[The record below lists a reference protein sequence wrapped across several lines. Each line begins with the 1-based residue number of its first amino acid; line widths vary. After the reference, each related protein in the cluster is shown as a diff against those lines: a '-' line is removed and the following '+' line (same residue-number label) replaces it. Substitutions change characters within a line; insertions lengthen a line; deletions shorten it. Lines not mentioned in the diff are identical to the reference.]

1 MSTTTRAQG
10 LASVVASRLA
20 AAPHL
25 FIDGE
30 RCEALSGRT
39 QPVIDPGTGTQIATT
54 ACAGPADID
63 AAVAAAARNLDPAS
77 EWRQL
82 SPLERGRILSR
93 IGEAIYTHA
102 DQFAELE
109 VLDGGKVRGAARA
122 IDVEFAARTFLYY
135 AGWPSKIHGT
145 TVPVSHPGIHVRTER
160 EPVGVAGMITA
171 WNFPLLLCGWKMAPA
186 LAAGCPV
193 VFKASEETP
202 LSALWLAELATEAGL
217 PPGVLN
223 VVPGHGAEPGATLVS
238 HPDVRKLSFTGST
251 VVGRQIARG
260 AADLVKRVTLELGG
274 KSANII
280 FPDADLDAAVAG
292 SAGGIFWHSG
302 QTCSAPSRLFVHRG
316 IHDEVV
322 DKLLTQA
329 GALTIGHG
337 LDEGVDFGP
346 LVSERQLERVRG
358 YVERAAADGAKVH
371 QAGELPSGG
380 GFFFPPTVIA
390 GVTDDMECVRE
401 EIFGPVVVV
410 LPFDDADEVA
420 RRANASDYGLAAGV
434 WTGSVATE
442 HTMSRALRAGTV
454 YVNGWGLTDPAA
466 PFGGFAQS
474 GYGRDLGP
482 DSLDGYL
489 ETKSVWTFHG

>member
-1 MSTTTRAQG
+1 MSTTTRAHG
-10 LASVVASRLA
+10 LAPVVASRLA

-30 RCEALSGRT
+30 RREALSSRT

-63 AAVAAAARNLDPAS
+63 AAVAAAVRNLDPAS
-77 EWRQL
+77 EWRRMT
-82 SPLERGRILSR
+82 PLERGRILSR
-93 IGEAIYTHA
+93 IGEAIYAHA

-122 IDVEFAARTFLYY
+122 IDVEFAARTFLYF
-135 AGWPSKIHGT
+135 AGWPSKIQGT

-202 LSALWLAELATEAGL
+202 LSALWLAELASEAGL
-217 PPGVLN
+217 PDGVLN
-223 VVPGHGAEPGATLVS
+223 VVPGHGAEAGAALVS

-251 VVGRQIARG
+251 AVGRQIARS

-302 QTCSAPSRLFVHRG
+302 QTCSAPSRLFVHRD

-322 DKLLTQA
+322 EKLLSEA
-329 GALTIGHG
+329 AALTIGHG

-346 LVSERQLERVRG
+346 LVSQRQLERVRG

-371 QAGELPSGG
+371 QAGELPPGG

-390 GVTDDMECVRE
+390 GVTDEMECVRE

-442 HTMSRALRAGTV
+442 HAMTRALRAGTV